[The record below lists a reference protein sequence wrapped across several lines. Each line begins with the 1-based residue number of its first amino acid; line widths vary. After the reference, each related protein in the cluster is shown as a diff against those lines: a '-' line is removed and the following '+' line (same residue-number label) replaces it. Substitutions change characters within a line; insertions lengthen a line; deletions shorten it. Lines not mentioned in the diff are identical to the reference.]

1 MQNPFGGADA
11 ITAEYAGRILEL
23 SKALEQ
29 KYYRN
34 IRRESSIGITSSD
47 P

>member
-11 ITAEYAGRILEL
+11 ITPEYARRILEL

-29 KYYRN
+29 KYNRN
-34 IRRESSIGITSSD
+34 IRRQSSIGSTSSD
-47 P
+47 L